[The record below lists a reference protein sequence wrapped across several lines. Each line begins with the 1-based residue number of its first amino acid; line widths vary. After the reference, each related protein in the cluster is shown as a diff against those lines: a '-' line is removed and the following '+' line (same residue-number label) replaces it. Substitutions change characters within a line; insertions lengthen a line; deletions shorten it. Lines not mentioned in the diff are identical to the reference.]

1 MSSSSSPLLLLDDD
15 DDDDDDDSLVWAR
28 LAMVLCLV
36 LSLCLAVAGLIYR
49 YQYFNINYWIPS
61 RPYYSILL
69 PMFEAALA
77 SEISYGQKNLFS
89 IGKFTIKKYRID
101 FNLLSVWW

>member
-49 YQYFNINYWIPS
+49 FQYFNIKQIVLCPDLQRS
-61 RPYYSILL
+61 LL
-69 PMFEAALA
+69 ANQGVIA
-77 SEISYGQKNLFS
+77 EINDDESLGEY
-89 IGKFTIKKYRID
+89 
-101 FNLLSVWW
+101 